1 MNKNYIKPLIV
12 LSAWLIAVSAFAQPA
27 LPPGGVPAGAPP
39 AGSLPAGAP
48 PMGGGLGGMNLDT
61 SKYTRKFQNIP
72 YASLSATQKLDI
84 YLPETGSGPFPVI
97 IAIHGGAFRMGSK
110 TGSDLAA
117 MFEGLNHGYAVVAV
131 DYRLSGEA
139 VFPAAVNDIKAA
151 IRFIRKNA
159 AAYSL
164 NPDKIALW
172 GDSSGGNLASVA
184 GTTGGTN
191 ALYDPALGN
200 LDVSDRVTAVVDWFG
215 PVNFLLMDEQFEAS
229 GISPAFGKT
238 SVATSAESVYLG
250 RLITEIPE
258 VAAQAN
264 PETYISSDDPAFL
277 IQHGTADRN
286 VPVQQSINFAE
297 KLRKVLGEDKVSL
310 VLLEGAA
317 HGGAQFETKENLA
330 LVFAFLDR
338 FMK

>member
-1 MNKNYIKPLIV
+1 MKKYLQRAAALLFVALFLTPI
-12 LSAWLIAVSAFAQPA
+12 FAQPA
-27 LPPGGVPAGAPP
+27 LPAGGM
-39 AGSLPAGAP
+39 PAGAP
-48 PMGGGLGGMNLDT
+48 PMGGGLGNLNLDT
-61 SKYTRKFQNIP
+61 SKYTRKFTDIA

-84 YLPETGSGPFPVI
+84 YLPESGTGPFPVI

-159 AAYSL
+159 SAYAL

-172 GDSSGGNLASVA
+172 GDSAGGNLAAIA

-191 ALYDPALGN
+191 ILYDTKSGN
-200 LDVSDRVTAVVDWFG
+200 SEVSDVVAAVVDWFG
-215 PVNFLLMDEQFEAS
+215 PINFLEMDAQFEAS
-229 GISPAFGKT
+229 GITPAFGKT
-238 SVATSAESVYLG
+238 SSATSAESVYLG
-250 RLITEIPE
+250 KLITEIPE
-258 VAAQAN
+258 IVAQAN
-264 PETYISSDDPAFL
+264 PETYITSDDPAFL

-286 VPVQQSINFAE
+286 VPPQQSIHFAAE
-297 KLRKVLGEDKVSL
+297 LANTIGSQKVSL

-317 HGGAQFETKENLA
+317 HGGSQFETRENLD
-330 LVFAFLDR
+330 LVFSFLDR